1 MAKILKTF
9 EICADL
15 FKKQLATNKKMM
27 NFLRKHPFLVFLGY
41 SALIA
46 WDYLIGD
53 EDKAYGRGKN
63 CSSFGSKTVAVLT

>member
-1 MAKILKTF
+1 MCRFIQKTVGN
-9 EICADL
+9 
-15 FKKQLATNKKMM
+15 KQKMM